1 MKRSAQSFLLTI
13 AVILLGSFFT
23 IQVSAQDEG
32 IRESK
37 SVNISIIE
45 DGKVKLKVIMK
56 KANDETTFEKTYD
69 SYDDMYND
77 SDLEKYGI
85 DLGFGNSF
93 KFNNQSPQFY
103 FHKGPKGGFWDQ
115 DDFDLDL
122 DAFREQMN
130 DMMKRLNPQRFSLA
144 MVLQWILIA

>member
-103 FHKGPKGGFWDQ
+103 FHK
-115 DDFDLDL
+115 
-122 DAFREQMN
+122 
-130 DMMKRLNPQRFSLA
+130 
-144 MVLQWILIA
+144 